1 MLKQISCFTIICIAF
16 TCISGFSA
24 SNMASQESVEATD
37 ETLYETG
44 LNYLK
49 NGQYEKAR
57 LAFQSLLNRYPDSDL
72 AAASYFAIGATFYE
86 EGGTENMQQAV
97 ERYKD
102 FIDSFF
108 RDPKVSEAQMKII
121 SANMKLLGAT
131 DRDWIFTLRAR
142 QEFKRFLEKYPEH
155 EFVPIVREN
164 LKQIQEKLNK
174 GEQTHTPNDQNNP
187 K

>member
-1 MLKQISCFTIICIAF
+1 MCIAF
-16 TCISGFSA
+16 IGIAGFSA
-24 SNMASQESVEATD
+24 LGMTPQESVAAPD
-37 ETLYETG
+37 ETIYETG
-44 LNYLK
+44 LQYLE

-174 GEQTHTPNDQNNP
+174 GEPTDPQNDQNNP

>member
-16 TCISGFSA
+16 TCISGFNA
-24 SNMASQESVEATD
+24 SSIASQESVVTPD

-44 LNYLK
+44 LNYLE

-57 LAFQSLLNRYPDSDL
+57 LAFKSLLNRYPDSDL
-72 AAASYFAIGATFYE
+72 AATSYFAIGATFYE
-86 EGGTENMQQAV
+86 EGRTENMQQAV

-108 RDPKVSEAQMKII
+108 RDPKVSEAQLKII

-142 QEFKRFLEKYPEH
+142 QEARRFLEKYPATDT
-155 EFVPIVREN
+155 
-164 LKQIQEKLNK
+164 Q
-174 GEQTHTPNDQNNP
+174 NDQNNP